1 MWGASCRPFT
11 KPLSKVLGVPVVCL
25 PARTRSYQS
34 ARVSRVL
41 KRFRDHNKQLIV
53 LDDGSYFLEVRRGY
67 WCVAASGLF
76 QAFWEAV
83 LLKCLCSCGWGS
95 RATLPRSSR
104 LLEPVNIIA
113 ATIFYAKSQ
122 WQLLPAGYAQCVL
135 GTPLTV
141 SLSVSCFSLGWCLRP
156 APPPSLSLPLA
167 RDFCSLSAGIKYHE
181 TVW

>member
-76 QAFWEAV
+76 QAFLFLGGGVEVPV
-83 LLKCLCSCGWGS
+83 LLRVGVS
-95 RATLPRSSR
+95 RYPPSLLATLGTGQHNCYHYILCGITVAIAPRRLCAMCVGNPSR
-104 LLEPVNIIA
+104 CPSPFHVA
-113 ATIFYAKSQ
+113 
-122 WQLLPAGYAQCVL
+122 
-135 GTPLTV
+135 
-141 SLSVSCFSLGWCLRP
+141 CLVGVY
-156 APPPSLSLPLA
+156 APPPSLSLPLV
-167 RDFCSLSAGIKYHE
+167 RDFCLLSAGIKYHE